1 MEFLRKITALL
12 LIGGSCFLNL
22 NAQNTDWAT
31 KQRNIQNFALTL
43 SSGEDSLS
51 YSYFSLGVT
60 GHYNQLKGLGINLLA
75 NHSNRDM
82 TGMMLSGMVNI
93 AGRNSQGM
101 AIAGIANVSGKQM
114 NGMNIGGLMNV
125 SGSCMNG
132 MQISGIG
139 NISGTSFNGVTAG
152 GLINLS
158 GTNSNGII
166 LSGIA
171 NITGQDLNGIAL
183 SGLMNVAG
191 KDANGVQISGL
202 SNITAGKLQGLQAA
216 ALLNIATQN
225 NGLQIGAVNVAEK
238 IKGLQIGLVNYSR
251 DTTGHKIGLVNLTPA
266 TRYQLMVY
274 GGNCSKFNV
283 AARFKNRYTYTI
295 LGAGTNYL
303 DFDKKFSADVFYRAG
318 LWLPLAKRWE
328 ISADGGYV
336 HIETFKNNHLEIPE
350 RMYALQA
357 RLNLEFRGGDNWGL
371 FASGGYSWTRYYDAN
386 RSFEKKPLVELGI
399 VLF

>member
-82 TGMMLSGMVNI
+82 AGMMLSGMVNI

-114 NGMNIGGLMNV
+114 NGMSIGGLMNV
-125 SGSCMNG
+125 SGSSMNG

-139 NISGTSFNGVTAG
+139 NISGTAFNGITAG

-266 TRYQLMVY
+266 TRYQLMVMAEIAVSSTLRHDSRIAILTPFWVPEPITLTLTRNFRQTYSTEPVY
-274 GGNCSKFNV
+274 GF
-283 AARFKNRYTYTI
+283 
-295 LGAGTNYL
+295 
-303 DFDKKFSADVFYRAG
+303 
-318 LWLPLAKRWE
+318 LWLK
-328 ISADGGYV
+328 DGKSVRTEVTYILKHSKTITLKFQKECMPCRHV
-336 HIETFKNNHLEIPE
+336 
-350 RMYALQA
+350 
-357 RLNLEFRGGDNWGL
+357 
-371 FASGGYSWTRYYDAN
+371 
-386 RSFEKKPLVELGI
+386 
-399 VLF
+399 